1 MNMIV
6 CLDDN
11 LGMAFNRRRQ
21 SRDRYLVTDL
31 ADYLSGKPLY
41 LTPSAYKL
49 FVESG
54 ADCRVTESP
63 MQDVSED
70 GYCLVETEDPAPCA
84 DRLTELVI
92 YRWNRLYP
100 ADLKFTV
107 DLGRFQLTETKE
119 FVGYAHEKIT
129 REVWKR

>member
-1 MNMIV
+1 MKLIV

-21 SRDRYLVTDL
+21 SRDRYLVSNLT
-31 ADYLSGKPLY
+31 AYLDGKPLY
-41 LTPSAYKL
+41 LTPSAHQL
-49 FVESG
+49 FADSG
-54 ADCRVTESP
+54 ARCVVTDEP
-63 MQDVSED
+63 LEAVSED
-70 GYCLVETEDPAPCA
+70 GYCLVETQDPAPYA

-100 ADLKFTV
+100 SDLQFRI
-107 DLGRFQLTETKE
+107 DLGRFQLTETLE